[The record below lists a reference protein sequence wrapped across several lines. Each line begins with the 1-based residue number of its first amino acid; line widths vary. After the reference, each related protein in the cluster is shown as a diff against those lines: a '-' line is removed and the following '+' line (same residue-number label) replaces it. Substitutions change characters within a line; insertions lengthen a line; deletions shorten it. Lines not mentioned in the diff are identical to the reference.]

1 MPDIPLGLWQFCDTR
16 WIMAASAM
24 GSLRGIP
31 ALDTLGLALIV
42 WLTVQVFTLPEM
54 VAIQFIL
61 YALAALLIALPLLPP
76 MRDYFRLD
84 CTFF

>member
-1 MPDIPLGLWQFCDTR
+1 VILAGLWLRPQWAVFEVFLR
-16 WIMAASAM
+16 WTHEHWAWGLSV
-24 GSLRGIP
+24 L
-31 ALDTLGLALIV
+31 LGLALIV